1 MTGTQAPCAAC
12 AGDIARRGPVTGSAW
27 GVAVSSALAT
37 TKAFNSTGGEQQ
49 FVVPPGVTSL
59 NVVAISGEG
68 GNGDGSEGG
77 AGGFGARAVADLKVN
92 PGQLLYI
99 EVGGNGGNGQGG
111 PQRRPGPARPLPTAA
126 ASAAGGGG
134 TCDGAGGGGGV
145 PISARPAAPALAPS

>member
-1 MTGTQAPCAAC
+1 MTGTVHVRPVRVTLLAA
-12 AGDIARRGPVTGSAW
+12 ALSLGV
-27 GVAVSSALAT
+27 GVAGVSSALAT
-37 TKAFNSTGGEQQ
+37 TKTFNSTGGEQQ

-59 NVVAISGEG
+59 NVVAIGGKG

-111 PQRRPGPARPLPTAA
+111 PPNDGQPGPPGFNGGGIGGAA
-126 ASAAGGGG
+126 AAAPV
-134 TCDGAGGGGGV
+134 TVPVAAAAR